1 MPKGY
6 RLYGKMNRKKMS
18 NIGHAN
24 GRLDSTYIV
33 PYDIDMR
40 ILQVVNKGQDAR
52 LWPDWKKL
60 RWWEEI
66 EANLDRYIIV
76 TTQSVY
82 IYFELLHRQLK
93 RKDIYIIVYDL
104 RPI

>member
-52 LWPDWKKL
+52 L
-60 RWWEEI
+60 
-66 EANLDRYIIV
+66 
-76 TTQSVY
+76 
-82 IYFELLHRQLK
+82 
-93 RKDIYIIVYDL
+93 
-104 RPI
+104 